1 MSALT
6 SAPYQP
12 PRSTQGPCTGRPT
25 LRHPDP
31 QTNPPSLAGMFTL
44 YQGAV
49 VSLPNTETAVQP
61 DDLTSS
67 KDGVQ
72 RRTNV
77 RWKMFLLLLVLV
89 SVNYIDRGSISV
101 ALPIIQKEFNM
112 APELVGLLLSAFFW
126 TYALMQIP
134 VGLLI
139 DKFGPRKVVTASCL
153 G

>member
-1 MSALT
+1 M
-6 SAPYQP
+6 
-12 PRSTQGPCTGRPT
+12 
-25 LRHPDP
+25 
-31 QTNPPSLAGMFTL
+31 
-44 YQGAV
+44 
-49 VSLPNTETAVQP
+49 SLPNTETAVQP
-61 DDLTSS
+61 AEPTGS

-134 VGLLI
+134 VGWLI
-139 DKFGPRKVVTASCL
+139 DKFGPRKVMTAS
-153 G
+153 